1 MLKDIGVVALI
12 WLAVPTVTYADEVY
26 CEAPGITLYD
36 GSDQTI
42 DWTVTTNKARKVQKI
57 GQEKPTRG
65 CSRDFRTIGTI
76 ISREVIKKAS
86 LGQFRAV
93 NKYRVYYEADKPGT
107 DEVAYKTTWEQSG
120 KIVSAIV
127 RIKIRVVDRPI

>member
-1 MLKDIGVVALI
+1 MHKVLGVVAL
-12 WLAVPTVTYADEVY
+12 LCFAVSTVCHADEVY

-127 RIKIRVVDRPI
+127 RIKIRVIDRAI

>member
-1 MLKDIGVVALI
+1 MLKS
-12 WLAVPTVTYADEVY
+12 LAVIAFVFLVVPTVAYADEVY

-42 DWTVTTNKARKVQKI
+42 DWIVTTNKARKVQKI
-57 GQEKPTRG
+57 GQERPTRG

-76 ISREVIKKAS
+76 LSREVIKKAS

>member
-1 MLKDIGVVALI
+1 MLRVLGFAALAS
-12 WLAVPTVTYADEVY
+12 LAISTVSYADEVY